1 MIIIFDGR
9 QFAAGKEKFL
19 EREAKRLLDRGIHPK
34 LVSIIVGDDPA
45 SKLYVN
51 LKKKA
56 AGKIG
61 IELIISKWKSDVNY
75 GNLIKEIKNLNKDKN
90 VHGIM
95 VQLPLPLKI
104 RRHTL
109 DIINSIQ
116 SNKDVDG
123 LRKDSPYLR
132 PTSKA
137 VLQIIEVARLRL
149 ASARQAKT
157 ICVIGKGGMV
167 GSALLE
173 KIKDTDYKLM
183 ENSKDA
189 DILVSATGSP
199 NLVKA
204 NMVKDGAVVIDVGSP
219 KGDVDSSA
227 GAKASFIT
235 PVPGG
240 VGPVTIFC
248 LLENLLNA
256 CYTGS
261 L

>member
-1 MIIIFDGR
+1 MTIIFDGR

-19 EREAKRLLDRGIHPK
+19 EREVKRLLDRGVHPK
-34 LVSIIVGDDPA
+34 LVSVIVGDDPA

-61 IELIISKWKSDVNY
+61 IELKISKWKSDVNY
-75 GNLIKEIKNLNKDKN
+75 GNLIEEIRNLNKDKN
-90 VHGIM
+90 VHGVM
-95 VQLPLPLKI
+95 VQLPLPLNI
-104 RRHTL
+104 RHHTL
-109 DIINSIQ
+109 DIINSIR

-123 LRKDSPYLR
+123 LRKDSPYLH

-137 VLQIIEVARLRL
+137 VLQIIEE
-149 ASARQAKT
+149 AKNVLGRDFST
-157 ICVIGKGGMV
+157 IAIVGGKGMV
-167 GSALLE
+167 GSSLVRE
-173 KIKDTDYKLM
+173 IKKTRLQLIEDARK
-183 ENSKDA
+183 A

-199 NLVKA
+199 GIISVD
-204 NMVKDGAVVIDVGSP
+204 MVRESAVVIDVGSP
-219 KGDVDSSA
+219 KGDVDPRV
-227 GAKASFIT
+227 KLQASFIT

-240 VGPVTIFC
+240 VGPVTVSC
-248 LLENLLNA
+248 LLENLLDA